1 MTTSTTSRPR
11 TTTTRRTTTTPRRP
25 ASAGSRHDEILLTVE
40 GRAMLAER
48 ARYLRDVALPDLR
61 PHLVVRERDERV
73 VADFERLSAEAEWLE
88 RIVATAALLPAYTD
102 DEVHLGSR
110 VLIEMPDGER
120 TWVRPVHAV
129 EAFLDDE
136 RVSLASPVSQ
146 ALLGARPGDL
156 VPVDGPAG
164 TWSCAVVEVVN
175 TKPARAS
182 RRRKTA
188 AA

>member
-1 MTTSTTSRPR
+1 MSTTTTSRPR
-11 TTTTRRTTTTPRRP
+11 PAARRASTSTRRRTTVPRQ
-25 ASAGSRHDEILLTVE
+25 DEILLTVE
-40 GRAMLAER
+40 GRALLSER

-61 PHLVVRERDERV
+61 PHLVARERDERV

-88 RIVATAALLPAYTD
+88 RVVATAGALPAYDD

-146 ALLGARPGDL
+146 ALIGARPGDL
-156 VPVDGPAG
+156 VPVEGPAG
-164 TWSCAVVEVVN
+164 TWSCAVLEVVN
-175 TKPARAS
+175 HKPVRAS
-182 RRRKTA
+182 RRRKPA

>member
-1 MTTSTTSRPR
+1 MSTTTTSRPR
-11 TTTTRRTTTTPRRP
+11 PTTGRTATRRPRTTVPRQ
-25 ASAGSRHDEILLTVE
+25 DEILLTVE
-40 GRAMLAER
+40 GRALLSER

-61 PHLVVRERDERV
+61 PHLVARERDERV

-88 RIVATAALLPAYTD
+88 RVVATAGALPAYDD

-156 VPVDGPAG
+156 VPVEGPAG
-164 TWSCAVVEVVN
+164 TWSCSVVEVVN
-175 TKPARAS
+175 HRPVRAS
-182 RRRKTA
+182 RRRKPA